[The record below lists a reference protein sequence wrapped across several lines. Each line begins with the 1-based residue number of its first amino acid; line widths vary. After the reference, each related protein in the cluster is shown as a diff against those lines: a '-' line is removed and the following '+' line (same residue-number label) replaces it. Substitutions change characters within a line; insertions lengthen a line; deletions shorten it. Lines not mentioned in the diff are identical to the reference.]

1 MNVMIEFVKNYYREI
16 IEVVAIIVSV
26 IICCIRKKPVKV
38 VDTVKE
44 VIVRVLP
51 AFIVQAEASGKKGAD
66 KLELVLALV
75 RDFLKELD
83 YGDDIF
89 SQYLDFTKEQV
100 ELILATPQKKGD
112 R

>member
-1 MNVMIEFVKNYYREI
+1 MREVFEFIKVYYHEI
-16 IEVVAIIVSV
+16 ISLIGIIASVV
-26 IICCIRKKPVKV
+26 ICCIRKKPVKV
-38 VDTVKE
+38 VDNIKE
-44 VIVRVLP
+44 IIVRVLP

-66 KLELVLALV
+66 KLELVLSLV
-75 RDFLKELD
+75 KDFLKEMS
-83 YGDDIF
+83 YGDDVV